1 MIKGWVIQ
9 ENITILS
16 MYAPNIR
23 TSKKYVTRTNRTS
36 RRNRQIIII
45 FDDFNTPLSVI
56 DRWSKQ
62 KTNRYSWSEQ
72 HYQSTWHF

>member
-16 MYAPNIR
+16 TYAPNNR
-23 TSKKYVTRTNRTS
+23 ASKKCVARTNRTS

-62 KTNRYSWSEQ
+62 KTNR
-72 HYQSTWHF
+72 